1 MRLVLGALAPALTPL
16 PRRCGMTATVGHV
29 RPAGRGFSLMELL
42 VAAAVAGVVLAAAF
56 GWLWSLAAVAAR
68 TDDRAQAATIAAA
81 CVRGIA
87 WKVRQAVGVAPP
99 PSGRHPARALAL
111 LHHHPGSAAEDVLV
125 VWDPSRRVV
134 WRNASGTYLADHV
147 AALRVA
153 YLLAD
158 GRTVPGELMGPCGW
172 TVVRGVHVDL
182 AVVVGAAAAER
193 SALISLGPA

>member
-1 MRLVLGALAPALTPL
+1 V
-16 PRRCGMTATVGHV
+16 
-29 RPAGRGFSLMELL
+29 ELL

-56 GWLWSLAAVAAR
+56 GWLWNVAAVAAR

-87 WKVRQAVGVAPP
+87 FEVRQALGAAPP
-99 PSGRHPARALAL
+99 PGRDPAGAL
-111 LHHHPGSAAEDVLV
+111 LLQQDRPDRAAADVLV

-147 AALRVA
+147 AAFGLA

-158 GRTVPGELMGPCGW
+158 GRIVAGEDMGAELWPA
-172 TVVRGVHVDL
+172 VRGVRVDL
-182 AVVVGAAAAER
+182 IVVVGAAVVDR